1 MFMGI
6 SRFMGCCSEAVCIT
20 LLVGF
25 VADRRSLSIE
35 IYTTKIIQ

>member
-25 VADRRSLSIE
+25 VLIDE
-35 IYTTKIIQ
+35 V